1 MPEGAGTVKEQR
13 NAELVLARL
22 ADARLMMAGRPSV
35 MVATLIFLAVQVV
48 TGLYIRGR
56 IVPRGWEVAAV
67 CGLLL
72 VLAVALP
79 AVLRAG
85 KKSEPQWAR
94 AAAVHEQSLSGRL
107 PAATLGLAREI
118 MAAMT
123 AGTRWRGSF
132 LYISRCTEEDDVH
145 YATCCAAGTY
155 ARGGRLLV
163 ILGEHLAAGPPEL
176 AVAVLGH
183 ERRHVS
189 GWRLYLYS
197 LAAVASVWGLA
208 VAGWAVPWPALL
220 LVAAALRVVTTA
232 LFWTIEIS
240 CDVGSARDTSAG
252 AMLAAVD
259 YQERTRR
266 GARALWPSWKR
277 RAVIVL
283 TCLAWPDH
291 PPFSMRRAAV
301 RALAR

>member
-35 MVATLIFLAVQVV
+35 MVATLIFLAGQVV

-79 AVLRAG
+79 AVLRVG

-94 AAAVHEQSLSGRL
+94 AAAVHEQSLSGGL
-107 PAATLGLAREI
+107 PAATLGLAREV

-132 LYISRCTEEDDVH
+132 LYISRCTEEDAVH
-145 YATCCAAGTY
+145 
-155 ARGGRLLV
+155 
-163 ILGEHLAAGPPEL
+163 
-176 AVAVLGH
+176 
-183 ERRHVS
+183 RR
-189 GWRLYLYS
+189 R
-197 LAAVASVWGLA
+197 
-208 VAGWAVPWPALL
+208 
-220 LVAAALRVVTTA
+220 
-232 LFWTIEIS
+232 
-240 CDVGSARDTSAG
+240 
-252 AMLAAVD
+252 
-259 YQERTRR
+259 
-266 GARALWPSWKR
+266 
-277 RAVIVL
+277 
-283 TCLAWPDH
+283 
-291 PPFSMRRAAV
+291 
-301 RALAR
+301 